1 MKHSFIVQTMRVAG
15 LVLLSLAALTACNGK
30 TGDTPATTA
39 TAPLTTG
46 PYPALL
52 VAQAQ
57 FITDEKTGDPA
68 PGPAL
73 LLVLQKTP
81 AGWHTAVLEDPR
93 SNVFHKAMFFRDAQD
108 TCILT
113 IGASEAALKLW
124 RHTDSAW
131 QAQILWAPV
140 FGGTWNRLRDI
151 EIGDVTGD
159 GRDNLVIATHDQGV
173 VAVGTG
179 TDPGWTVAEIDREPE
194 IFVHEIEIGDVDG
207 DGLQEFFATP
217 SHPNKAAGGP
227 QSGSVVMYKWN
238 GSAFGKQVIDS
249 SEKTHVKEILA
260 HTPPGAKKA
269 TLYAVF
275 EAETRRTGS
284 SIERRTPVTIKS
296 YRFGD
301 NNTIT
306 PSVVAT
312 MDDFQCRF
320 LCPVTLGT
328 GTGMQLV
335 AATMRSGLWLLT
347 QTKQGWEKTLIDAE
361 SSGYEHAVYPA
372 DLDGDGVQEL
382 YVAADDQQ
390 ELRCYRFTGTSFSK
404 TVICPIPG
412 NRITWNITAGKL

>member
-1 MKHSFIVQTMRVAG
+1 MKH
-15 LVLLSLAALTACNGK
+15 LSLDRYLRAAVLTALCVAALSACGKKSDAPDTA
-30 TGDTPATTA
+30 PI
-39 TAPLTTG
+39 APLTTG

-81 AGWHTAVLEDPR
+81 SGWHTAVLEDPR
-93 SNVFHKAMFFRDAQD
+93 SNVFHKAMFSRDTQGPS
-108 TCILT
+108 ILT
-113 IGASEAALKLW
+113 IGASDAALKLW
-124 RHTDSAW
+124 RHTGSKW
-131 QAQILWAPV
+131 QAQLLWAPV

-151 EIGDVTGD
+151 EIGDITGD

-173 VAVGTG
+173 VAVGTA
-179 TDPGWTVAEIDREPE
+179 TDQGWTVTEIDREPE

-227 QSGSVVMYKWN
+227 QSGKVVMYKWN
-238 GSAFGKQVIDS
+238 GAAFGKAVIDS

-260 HTPPGAKKA
+260 HTPPDAKKA

-275 EAETRRTGS
+275 EAETSRTGN
-284 SIERRTPVTIKS
+284 SIERCSPVTIKD

-301 NNTIT
+301 NNTVAS
-306 PSVVAT
+306 SVIAT
-312 MDDFQCRF
+312 LDDFQCRF

-328 GTGMQLV
+328 GSSLQLV
-335 AATMRSGLWLLT
+335 AAAMRSGLWLLT
-347 QTKQGWEKTLIDAE
+347 QTERGWEKTLIDAD
-361 SSGYEHAVYPA
+361 SSGYEHAVCPA
-372 DLDGDGVQEL
+372 DLDGDGTQEL

-390 ELRCYRFTGTSFSK
+390 QLRCYRWTGTSFSK
-404 TVICPIPG
+404 TVVCPIPG